1 MTTLVYTKDVRV
13 TMEFEVPTRYFVR
26 PTLST
31 DMVQQ
36 ILWWERQ
43 KRCYGRKRQG
53 PMAKKCCH
61 SNSLIETF
69 FGKEKTKTTEDKRM
83 IKLEFFFKTVLFGHT
98 LINPLHSLFGA
109 QSFLF
114 VHIWFIPSEGP
125 KTL

>member
-13 TMEFEVPTRYFVR
+13 TMEFEVPTRYFLR

-83 IKLEFFFKTVLFGHT
+83 IKLEFFFKTVLFWAYVNKPIT
-98 LINPLHSLFGA
+98 FTFWCTIISL
-109 QSFLF
+109 
-114 VHIWFIPSEGP
+114 GP
-125 KTL
+125 HLVYT